1 MFTEYSPFVFR
12 TAYFLTRS
20 DSLADDITQETFIKI
35 MKGFHTYDS
44 SKPIEPWIYKI
55 TINTTRNIL
64 RKHRWLRFVGVI
76 PDAAQEIKENIV
88 EKTILHSEDEKELM
102 KEINKLS
109 QKLKEVIILHFY
121 LGLKLKEVAD
131 ILNIPV
137 GTCKSRLNAALN
149 KLRNQIPESEQ
160 KKMMEGGI

>member
-1 MFTEYSPFVFR
+1 MFKEYSPFVFR

-35 MKGFHTYDS
+35 IKGLHTYDS

-64 RKHRWLRFVGVI
+64 RKQKWLRFVGVI
-76 PDAAQEIKENIV
+76 PEAVQETKENII
-88 EKTILHSEDEKELM
+88 EKTILQSEDEKELM

-149 KLRNQIPESEQ
+149 KLRNQIPESEH